1 VRHGFDEVLVAAP
14 PVEVEAALV
23 QAARAANAGVAAGD
37 RLRLPLDDEVGLLA
51 RLSVE
56 PEGGRHWLG
65 GPPTDAVADRALLRV
80 AWWSDLLGRRHVRVK
95 SGPCRTGAQAPPP
108 GSWDRL
114 AALSRVY
121 PDVCLDL
128 DRGAGSSPVAQCRCG
143 AVGPPGSLG
152 WMGRE
157 CGACH
162 DRRTAGEP
170 VPDRLWSLPEAASGS
185 LLASPDGGALVRLAP
200 DGEVSVW
207 DVATGARR
215 LAFRAPARRRDWLLG
230 ASRGALRVVVGSL
243 QPGGGFAVCDLAAG
257 RVLLDRAGTGVID
270 EDRRVCFAPG
280 GELLALIDAG
290 RALVLRLADGRA
302 TPLYEDTPGPG
313 PRGPQTM
320 VLSPDER
327 LLAVNVWDSGEA
339 LLLFELPSGRLLS
352 RVADPYRALA
362 FSPDGLLFCQG
373 TGARTDGEPLAFWD
387 MRTWTPVRRLVCP
400 VRPPPG
406 ASLFRQPRFTPD
418 GRAWL
423 DLWNGRARAGD
434 AVTNR
439 RLGTLDWDASAVA
452 YAALRPDGSVLTVA
466 RADGAVRVW
475 PADLLLGSGA

>member
-1 VRHGFDEVLVAAP
+1 
-14 PVEVEAALV
+14 
-23 QAARAANAGVAAGD
+23 
-37 RLRLPLDDEVGLLA
+37 
-51 RLSVE
+51 
-56 PEGGRHWLG
+56 
-65 GPPTDAVADRALLRV
+65 
-80 AWWSDLLGRRHVRVK
+80 
-95 SGPCRTGAQAPPP
+95 
-108 GSWDRL
+108 
-114 AALSRVY
+114 
-121 PDVCLDL
+121 
-128 DRGAGSSPVAQCRCG
+128 
-143 AVGPPGSLG
+143 
-152 WMGRE
+152 
-157 CGACH
+157 
-162 DRRTAGEP
+162 

-185 LLASPDGGALVRLAP
+185 LLASPDGGALVRLRP

-215 LAFRAPARRRDWLLG
+215 LAFRAPARRWDWLLA
-230 ASRGALRVVVGSL
+230 ASRGALRVVVGSF
-243 QPGGGFAVCDLAAG
+243 QPGGGVAVCDLAAG
-257 RVLLDRAGTGVID
+257 RVLLDRAGARAWD
-270 EDRRVCFAPG
+270 ASKVCFAPD
-280 GELLALIDAG
+280 GELLALIADG
-290 RALVLRLADGRA
+290 RTLVLSLADGRA

-313 PRGPQTM
+313 PRGAQTM

-327 LLAVNVWDSGEA
+327 LLAVNVWDGGEA
-339 LLLFELPSGRLLS
+339 LLLFELPSGRLLA

-423 DLWNGRARAGD
+423 DLWGDRALASD

-439 RLGTLDWDASAVA
+439 RLGALSWDASAFA
-452 YAALRPDGSVLTVA
+452 FAALRPDGSLLTVA

-475 PADLLLGSGA
+475 PAELLLGAPP